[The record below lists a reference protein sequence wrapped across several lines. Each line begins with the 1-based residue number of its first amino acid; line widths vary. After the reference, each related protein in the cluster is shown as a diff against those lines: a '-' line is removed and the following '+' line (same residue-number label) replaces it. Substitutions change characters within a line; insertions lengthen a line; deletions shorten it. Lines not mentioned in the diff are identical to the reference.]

1 MSERKEPTLR
11 ITIDNQQDIELCE
24 FTNSMQ
30 ALSNQYYSFLNAKED
45 KSVKTNY
52 KLYVKKL
59 TEGSVII
66 DLCEKCPE
74 TMEIITPMIAEFST
88 YLVNTLDYL
97 SGKDIKNTIYKY
109 TKLDWLN
116 FKKFLE
122 PIANISGNKIGFL
135 GVNFGNVTV
144 NTTYNNTEASAC
156 QNKCDKEIKAIENGE
171 NNIIKEKFELQLYQ
185 AYKYQRI

>member
-1 MSERKEPTLR
+1 
-11 ITIDNQQDIELCE
+11 
-24 FTNSMQ
+24 MQ

-156 QNKCDKEIKAIENGE
+156 QNKCDKEIKAIENGD